1 MNVTDATPNAIGRA
15 LRDFQAWVRDSG
27 HRIREFARHPVTEF
41 QRNAEQFGYPANIVA
56 LIDIVLF
63 TVAGLA
69 VFQRYHQGYWPSLL
83 PIVALL
89 LSYSTGPL
97 YAFFGLVPK
106 PLLIAGLTMSSEAV
120 FLSQPVPTD
129 SAPFVLIAAAGE
141 IAALA
146 PMIAS
151 IPLALAMVAE
161 LMFFSSIG
169 HLDIGMP
176 IWFFAVTCG
185 WMTGQM
191 LNYQRRYL
199 YQERDYQEIRATQ
212 AADEERRRIAREVH
226 DVIAHSL
233 SITLLHVTAARHAL
247 QTDRDVDDA
256 VEALTDAERLGRQ
269 AMADIRRT
277 VGLLDQRPASQTPE
291 PGLED
296 VPDLVADFV
305 RAGMPVEY
313 SLDGDP
319 SNISAGVGLA
329 LYRISQESLA
339 NIAKHAPGAAARL
352 RIMLCSRD
360 IKVEVVNTLPTG
372 AAVRPGRGMGISG
385 MRQRISLLGGTL
397 TAGPV
402 GDGWRVYAQIPMSS
416 QLACMAVSAEDS
428 LRGALQS
435 MARKLHDR
443 PNPMVAKEIQES
455 ARDIAAG

>member
-1 MNVTDATPNAIGRA
+1 MNVTDATPRVAGRA
-15 LRDFQAWVRDSG
+15 LRDIQDWAWASG
-27 HRIREFARHPVTEF
+27 RRIRAFARHPVAEF
-41 QRNAEQFGYPANIVA
+41 QRNAEQFGYPANMVA
-56 LIDIVLF
+56 LIDIVL
-63 TVAGLA
+63 LA
-69 VFQRYHQGYWPSLL
+69 VAVLAVIQRCVHGYSILL
-83 PIVALL
+83 PLLALTL
-89 LSYSTGPL
+89 AYSSGPL
-97 YAFFGLVPK
+97 CAFFGIMPK
-106 PLLIAGLTMSSEAV
+106 PLLIAALTMSAEAL

-129 SAPFVLIAAAGE
+129 ASPFVLIAAAGE

-151 IPLALAMVAE
+151 IPVALAMIAE

-176 IWFFAVTCG
+176 IWFFAVACG

-191 LNYQRRYL
+191 LNFQRRYL
-199 YQERDYQEIRATQ
+199 YQEREYQEVRAVA

-277 VGLLDQRPASQTPE
+277 VGLLDQRPTSQSPE

-296 VPDLVADFV
+296 IADLVADFV
-305 RAGMPVEY
+305 RAGMAVEFG
-313 SLDGDP
+313 LEGDP
-319 SNISAGVGLA
+319 SNISASVGLA

-339 NIAKHAPGAAARL
+339 NIAKHAPGAPADL
-352 RIMLCSRD
+352 RIMLCSKD
-360 IKVEVVNTLPTG
+360 ITVDVRNSLPAG
-372 AAVRPGRGMGISG
+372 AAARPGRGMGISG

-397 TAGPV
+397 SAGPHD
-402 GDGWRVYAQIPMSS
+402 DGWRVQARIPMSG
-416 QLACMAVSAEDS
+416 QLTCMAVGAEDS

-443 PNPMVAKEIQES
+443 PNPMVAKDIQED